1 MSGDR
6 SNIRASAAPHDAV
19 HPAVQHG
26 VRDGRSRA
34 DAGRVESVRRDAL
47 ELDETGR
54 YASRGPGVSARL
66 ATWLRSRNNVRL
78 ATILR
83 LAGILL
89 SASSSRG
96 FGQRPTTPAAPA
108 DPVPAIV
115 QQGRIDPRQEV
126 NFSALA
132 LPSNVYVGQQVT
144 YQIGVFLSTEVS
156 QRLRRNPEFV
166 PPDVRSMLAYD
177 LPSSARPLRREE
189 GGREF
194 DVHVFQ
200 RALFPLT
207 PGTHVLAPARLT
219 YSLPLANTF
228 FSREETHS
236 ARTGELTVV
245 AQEPPLQGRPIGYGG
260 AVGRI
265 ALSAHVDT
273 PTTRVGDPVTLAVT
287 VQGVGNVSLFPRPV
301 VSLPWGDAV
310 DGAERVAIDS
320 GTALVQGR
328 KTFEW
333 VVTPRRE
340 GALEVPAVRYPYWNP
355 YTEQYEVAVTAPQSL
370 RVVGGTL
377 ASAPAY
383 VADSA
388 PRLALRERYRGVIA
402 PPIAGS
408 PILWAFLGLVPLPA
422 LVAGLRRSPRRPR
435 ARRADEPLA
444 RHVAAGSVDPADLR
458 RAFAGAV
465 AARTALG
472 PSAFADGRVLV
483 RRLRRVGVT
492 TETARSAQLVFAEID
507 RATYGGAREHPAPD
521 LARRAADTYRAI
533 DAEAIPRSQPAGGR
547 LRGRGVGA
555 GLLLLASLATGSL
568 AIADDPRE
576 VARFADGF
584 ALYGQGDYHGAME
597 AFRDV
602 TVQVPRAADAWA
614 NLGTA
619 GWMAGDSAAAAI
631 GWQRALRLEPLA
643 EDVRGRLESTPG
655 FRSGLLGDVPPI
667 PIDAAASLGVA
678 LWILGWGA
686 LAWRVGSGDG
696 RRVMARYAI
705 GAATLVGVLTIGLS
719 EVIEGRHRVLVIEA
733 TALRTAPALGAERS
747 AEVLTGEGGVE
758 TVAQGVWSRV
768 RFSDGRSGWL
778 ESRRLAS
785 LDLSRA
791 P

>member
-1 MSGDR
+1 MR
-6 SNIRASAAPHDAV
+6 RPALRDAV
-19 HPAVQHG
+19 TTRWVAQCAI
-26 VRDGRSRA
+26 GRA
-34 DAGRVESVRRDAL
+34 
-47 ELDETGR
+47 
-54 YASRGPGVSARL
+54 
-66 ATWLRSRNNVRL
+66 
-78 ATILR
+78 LR
-83 LAGILL
+83 LAASLPLL
-89 SASSSRG
+89 FVPTFARA
-96 FGQRPTTPAAPA
+96 QRPATPTQPA

-115 QQGRIDPRQEV
+115 QQGRVDPRQDV
-126 NFSALA
+126 NFAALA
-132 LPSNVYVGQQVT
+132 LPSTVYVGQQVT

-177 LPSSARPLRREE
+177 LPSSAHPLRREE
-189 GGREF
+189 GGRDF

-236 ARTGELTVV
+236 ARTGELTVI
-245 AQEPPLQGRPIGYGG
+245 AREPPLDGRPAGYGG

-273 PTTRVGDPVTLAVT
+273 PTTRVGDPVTLAIT
-287 VQGVGNVSLFPRPV
+287 VQGVGNVSLFPRPRV
-301 VSLPWGDAV
+301 ALPWGDAV
-310 DGAERVAIDS
+310 SGAEHVAIDS

-340 GALEVPAVRYPYWNP
+340 GALEVPALRYPYWNP

-370 RVVGGTL
+370 RVVGGAL
-377 ASAPAY
+377 AAAPAF
-383 VADSA
+383 VPDSV
-388 PRLALRERYRGVIA
+388 PRLTLRERYRGAIS
-402 PPIAGS
+402 PPLAGS
-408 PILWAFLGLVPLPA
+408 PVLWALLGIVPLPA
-422 LVAGLRRSPRRPR
+422 VVAGLRRRPRREPSR
-435 ARRADEPLA
+435 PADEPLA
-444 RHVAAGSVDPADLR
+444 RFAAAATVDAAGLR

-465 AARTALG
+465 AARTALA
-472 PSAFADGRVLV
+472 PSAFADGRALV
-483 RRLRRVGVT
+483 RWLRRVGVT
-492 TETARSAQLVFAEID
+492 TDTARSAQLVLAEID
-507 RATYGGAREHPAPD
+507 RATYGGAGETAASD

-533 DAEAIPRSQPAGGR
+533 DAEAIPRQQVR
-547 LRGRGVGA
+547 DRRMQGVRS
-555 GLLLLASLATGSL
+555 GLLLLTLASVAVGSG
-568 AIADDPRE
+568 AVADDPTE
-576 VARFADGF
+576 AARFADGMTRY
-584 ALYGQGDYHGAME
+584 AHGDYPGAME
-597 AFRDV
+597 SFRDV
-602 TVQVPRAADAWA
+602 TVRVPRAADAWA

-619 GWMAGDSAAAAI
+619 GWMAGDSATAAI

-655 FRSGLLGDVPPI
+655 FRAGLFGDVPPI
-667 PIDAAASLGVA
+667 PVDAAASLGA
-678 LWILGWGA
+678 LLWLLGWGV
-686 LAWRVGSGDG
+686 LAWP
-696 RRVMARYAI
+696 RRGLNRPRITPRYAI
-705 GAATLVGVLTIGLS
+705 GAAALIGVLTIGLA
-719 EVIEGRHRVLVIEA
+719 EVIEGRHRVIVVEG

-747 AEVLTGEGGVE
+747 SEVLTGEGAVE